1 MCWKKG
7 PQKVSLRR
15 SHLSQD
21 LKKERESLVDILEKK
36 SQTEEKANRLP
47 SLPLPITSQNFHLEA
62 QLKATRAGWPQ
73 GLQWSQEMTQFLI
86 FFSWFPL
93 SIHSSPSLAQG
104 VTCGWTLPFLH
115 RTPEH
120 SPDISS
126 LILSPGSKHNPSLP
140 DGGPGHWA
148 AVTIP
153 GERQEE
159 QPSACSVWE
168 LAANCTFRWISA
180 SPSGGNAAKST

>member
-7 PQKVSLRR
+7 PQKGSLRR

-47 SLPLPITSQNFHLEA
+47 SLPLPITSQNFHVKV

-153 GERQEE
+153 GERREE
-159 QPSACSVWE
+159 QPSAYSVWE
-168 LAANCTFRWISA
+168 LAANRTFRWISA